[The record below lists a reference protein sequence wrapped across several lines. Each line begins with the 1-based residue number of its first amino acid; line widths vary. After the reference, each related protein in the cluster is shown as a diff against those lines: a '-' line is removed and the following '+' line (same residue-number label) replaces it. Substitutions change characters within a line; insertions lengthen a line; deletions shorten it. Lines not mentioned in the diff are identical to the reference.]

1 MSFCWKLGWSEG
13 RLVSQS
19 FGCSVGP
26 SLFLI
31 RAGSHTSMVLTEH
44 FFSYLS
50 IEMSVL
56 FKDDLRVVD
65 NLNLPTDEPQ
75 FVKGTIAIQNFVKR
89 ASFPNELEIQRRKIE
104 K

>member
-1 MSFCWKLGWSEG
+1 MASFSRTFVPL
-13 RLVSQS
+13 
-19 FGCSVGP
+19 
-26 SLFLI
+26 SLLFFFCFFL
-31 RAGSHTSMVLTEH
+31 RAE
-44 FFSYLS
+44 SYTVILLS

-65 NLNLPTDEPQ
+65 NLNLPTDEAQ